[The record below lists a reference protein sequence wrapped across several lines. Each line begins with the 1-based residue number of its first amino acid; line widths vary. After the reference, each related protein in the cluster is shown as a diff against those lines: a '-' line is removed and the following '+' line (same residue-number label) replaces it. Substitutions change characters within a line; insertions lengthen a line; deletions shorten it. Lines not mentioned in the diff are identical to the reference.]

1 MLQSCQDSSSKSA
14 SVYVVGMG
22 TSGPVWARMGGGPG
36 EFGGGEE
43 IPLADGS
50 MTTVVRVGDTV
61 RRPVGR
67 WTPAVHSL
75 LRHLEA
81 VGFEGAP
88 RVLGFDD

>member
-1 MLQSCQDSSSKSA
+1 MTDLSAWVEENMAVSS
-14 SVYVVGMG
+14 
-22 TSGPVWARMGGGPG
+22 
-36 EFGGGEE
+36 EFRGGEE
-43 IPLADGS
+43 IPPEGGS

-75 LRHLEA
+75 LRHSEE

-88 RVLGFDD
+88 RVLGFDDQNR